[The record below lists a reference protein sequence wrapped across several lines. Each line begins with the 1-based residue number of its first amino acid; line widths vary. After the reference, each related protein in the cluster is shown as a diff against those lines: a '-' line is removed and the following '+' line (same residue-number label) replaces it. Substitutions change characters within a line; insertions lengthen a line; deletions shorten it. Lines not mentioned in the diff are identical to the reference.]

1 MKTDGEA
8 IGLFGLGNM
17 GMAIASRLCQRFD
30 VVAYDPDPA
39 RQALGRQLGARTATG
54 SADVGAA
61 CRRAVLSLPRPAV
74 STQVIVDLLAD
85 WGRGGLV
92 VETST
97 ITPADARSA
106 HASCLRSAVHYVDA
120 AILSGVGPVSEGT
133 STLLIGAD
141 DDALAAAGPVL
152 DAICP
157 TQKRLGPPGA
167 GMAAKVINNAVAHA
181 VYVVLAEAV
190 AMAGAT
196 GVSMD
201 DLVALL
207 GDPDAGLLR
216 PLTHRIGERLRDRN
230 FSGGMATESAY
241 KDSTL
246 ALELAQANGI
256 PLFAVQAAHTA
267 YEIAMARG
275 MARQDY
281 SVLATL
287 WEEWTGRD
295 PT

>member
-1 MKTDGEA
+1 MTDNGTVV
-8 IGLFGLGNM
+8 GLFGLGNM
-17 GMAIASRLCQRFD
+17 GIAIATRLRLGFD
-30 VVAYDPDPA
+30 VVAFDPDPA
-39 RQALGRQLGARTATG
+39 RQALGRDLGVRTVA
-54 SADVGAA
+54 GAA
-61 CRRAVLSLPRPAV
+61 EVAAATRQAVLSLPHPAV
-74 STQVIVDLLAD
+74 SRQVIDELLAG
-85 WGRGGLV
+85 WVSGGLV

-97 ITPADARSA
+97 VTPADARSA
-106 HASCLRSAVHYVDA
+106 HDRCAGSDVRYMDA
-120 AILSGVGPVSEGT
+120 AILSGVGPVTQGT
-133 STLLIGAD
+133 STLLIGAE
-141 DDALAAAGPVL
+141 DDALDAARAIL
-152 DAICP
+152 DTICP

-190 AMAGAT
+190 AMAAAT

-216 PLTHRIGERLRDRN
+216 PLTHRVGERLRDRS

-256 PLFAVQAAHTA
+256 PLFAIQAAHTA
-267 YEIAMARG
+267 YQIAMATG
-275 MARQDY
+275 MARLDY

-287 WEEWTGRD
+287 WEGWTGR
-295 PT
+295 PCP